1 MLKISLTDGL
11 RFLRALRAV
20 KTKKAMISGIKEK
33 KVDEYRFGLKDLR
46 CSICHKRPH
55 PGLTRQLSGVA
66 RSRGIIHCEMHGPVE
81 AEVRISVDAYLSEKK
96 AA

>member
-1 MLKISLTDGL
+1 MLKISLTAGL

-20 KTKKAMISGIKEK
+20 KTKKAMVSGIKEK

-46 CSICHKRPH
+46 CSICHSRPH
-55 PGLTRQLSGVA
+55 PGLTKQLSPAA
-66 RSRGIIHCEMHGPVE
+66 RSRGIIQCWIHGPVE
-81 AEVRISVDAYLSEKK
+81 SEVRISVDGYLDQKR